1 MSLPL
6 DSIGITQV
14 LAGFMHANEILEA
27 GKWLEEQD
35 TTSTVAVPQQMP
47 TSPLENN
54 RQSNDWQDFFLC
66 AGRGCAEDD
75 QSARP
80 ELRNARICEEL
91 CPRGQ
96 NGPRVSGSPL
106 VRTHDSVL

>member
-1 MSLPL
+1 MMSLPL

-54 RQSNDWQDFFLC
+54 RQ
-66 AGRGCAEDD
+66 
-75 QSARP
+75 
-80 ELRNARICEEL
+80 
-91 CPRGQ
+91 
-96 NGPRVSGSPL
+96 
-106 VRTHDSVL
+106 